1 MISLKGE
8 SNHYIAPDLLTEI
21 QNRYGRYN
29 IIYINI
35 VFLVNVFFIRINLKF
50 PSETTVQRFYE
61 NFNYGVF
68 WSNQMQTA
76 LFMQPHHQNRTL
88 NTEETVQTIQQHIGN
103 EFSQSWR
110 ALHNTRAVSGFQN
123 QQIPIS
129 ISAKIETSYGMRAE
143 WLETNV
149 ARYIVDFRNPV
160 VDEALEDM
168 IFSDGDVNDDNGNLT
183 DEDHNN
189 ENDELNL

>member
-1 MISLKGE
+1 
-8 SNHYIAPDLLTEI
+8 
-21 QNRYGRYN
+21 
-29 IIYINI
+29 
-35 VFLVNVFFIRINLKF
+35 
-50 PSETTVQRFYE
+50 
-61 NFNYGVF
+61 
-68 WSNQMQTA
+68 
-76 LFMQPHHQNRTL
+76 
-88 NTEETVQTIQQHIGN
+88 
-103 EFSQSWR
+103 
-110 ALHNTRAVSGFQN
+110 
-123 QQIPIS
+123 
-129 ISAKIETSYGMRAE
+129 MRAE